1 MTTTAIARAGRRAPR
16 KGGLLRLEAIQ
27 GYLLISPWLIGF
39 FVWTVGPMLFSAV
52 MSFMDWQVLSPP
64 KWTGLRN
71 LEFMLRDQVFVKSL
85 YNTAYYTV
93 FSVPL
98 RLLSAIVAALLLN
111 QATRVMHLYRTFLY
125 MPTVIP
131 TVASV
136 LMWVWI
142 FNPTFGLANIA
153 LRALGIPPQMWM
165 LDANLVKPVFVFIEV
180 AHIGTAMVLFLAA
193 LQGVPKSLKEAAM
206 IDGANSRRQFW
217 HVVVPMI
224 SPVILFNL
232 IMGIISSFQVFTLS
246 YLATNGG
253 PNYASTFLVLY
264 LYKNAFEFL
273 KMGYACVQAWIL
285 FIIVLVL
292 TITQLQLSRRW
303 VYYEVDLVGGK

>member
-1 MTTTAIARAGRRAPR
+1 M
-16 KGGLLRLEAIQ
+16 RLEAIQ
-27 GYLLISPWLIGF
+27 GYLLISPWLVGF
-39 FVWTVGPMLFSAV
+39 FIWTVGPMLFSAV
-52 MSFMDWQVLSPP
+52 MSFMDWQVLDAP
-64 KWTGLRN
+64 KWAGLGNFER
-71 LEFMLRDQVFVKSL
+71 LLRDPVLAKSL

-93 FSVPL
+93 FAVPL
-98 RLLSAIVAALLLN
+98 RLAAALAAALLLN

-125 MPTVIP
+125 MPSVIP

-142 FNPTFGLANIA
+142 FNPTFGLANVL

-165 LDANLVKPVFVFIEV
+165 LDANLVKPVFVFIDV
-180 AHIGTAMVLFLAA
+180 VYVGTQMVLFLAA

-206 IDGANSRRQFW
+206 IDGANTGRQFW
-217 HVVVPMI
+217 HVVIPMI

-232 IMGIISSFQVFTLS
+232 IMGIISSFQVFTLAF
-246 YLATNGG
+246 LATNGG

-273 KMGYACVQAWIL
+273 RMGYACLQAWIL
-285 FIIVLVL
+285 FAAVLVL